1 MATTRMLEN
10 LISINSERM
19 PEPMNEGLYY
29 EDFDLGKTYLTHRRT
44 ITETDHVNFST
55 QFGFFE
61 PLFMDREYVSK
72 KTEYQQP
79 IVPGALTFSMAE
91 GLTILTGILHDTG
104 MAFLGVE
111 LEVLKPVLIGDTI
124 QVEIKVAARRGD
136 QQTRSGDRHL
146 RAPGDQPAQRTS
158 NAVSD
163 QTNDT
168 KANSTD
174 PYCLKNTPLTTDGSQ
189 HLGHLPPAPDL
200 KEPDIFGRFF

>member
-1 MATTRMLEN
+1 
-10 LISINSERM
+10 
-19 PEPMNEGLYY
+19 MNEGLYY

-124 QVEIKVAARRGD
+124 QVEIKVAARRETSKPDRGIVTYEHQVINQHNEPVMQYQIKRMIRKRT
-136 QQTRSGDRHL
+136 QQI
-146 RAPGDQPAQRTS
+146 
-158 NAVSD
+158 
-163 QTNDT
+163 
-168 KANSTD
+168 
-174 PYCLKNTPLTTDGSQ
+174 LTV
-189 HLGHLPPAPDL
+189 
-200 KEPDIFGRFF
+200 